1 MEDLFFGLA
10 DLIGSRVRF
19 YFLKLIGRPRSQ
31 EYLEGNSDDPA
42 NSTSHGCL
50 NIIIGFTVLF
60 LIIIGIVYLVFTF
73 FEKAFLAK
81 FLFQQNVSIFLL

>member
-19 YFLKLIGRPRSQ
+19 YFLKLIRRPRSQ
-31 EYLEGNSDDPA
+31 EYLEGSSDDSA

-50 NIIIGFTVLF
+50 NIIIGFPVLF

-73 FEKAFLAK
+73 FE
-81 FLFQQNVSIFLL
+81 